1 MSTTSKSPRRV
12 LLVAYAMARDALPKY
27 GHRFSP
33 KKFTQHQLFA
43 CLVLKEFLKTDY
55 RGVVCILADCPD
67 LCATIELQHVPHYT
81 TLQKAADRLL
91 KKGAANRILDQTIVA
106 AVDAKILKKRS
117 TLTAIDG
124 SGFESHHTSR
134 YFVRRR
140 GKGQPNKQSMTYRHF
155 PKVGLVCD
163 CGSHIILA
171 AVPGRGPTPDHPH
184 VVDVMRAATAR
195 RTIDTLL
202 ADAGYD
208 GEWVHAF
215 LRDELNIRSIIPP
228 KIGRP
233 TTKLPT
239 GPHRRRMHHYFQRP
253 KEQRTYG
260 QRWQVETV
268 MSMIKRRLGETLAAR
283 SYRRQC
289 RAMLLKVIAH
299 NVLIL
304 LFLMRFST
312 EQECPLSCPPQ
323 NQISYQ

>member
-1 MSTTSKSPRRV
+1 VRRDRARTSPALHNFPESRRPTSKKNS
-12 LLVAYAMARDALPKY
+12 
-27 GHRFSP
+27 
-33 KKFTQHQLFA
+33 
-43 CLVLKEFLKTDY
+43 
-55 RGVVCILADCPD
+55 
-67 LCATIELQHVPHYT
+67 
-81 TLQKAADRLL
+81 
-91 KKGAANRILDQTIVA
+91 ANRILDQTIVA
-106 AVDAKILKKRS
+106 ATDAKILDNRS

-140 GKGQPNKQSMTYRHF
+140 DKAHPDKQSMTYRRF

-163 CGSHIILA
+163 CASHMILA
-171 AVPGRGPTPDHPH
+171 AIPGRGPTPDHPH
-184 VVDVMRAATAR
+184 LVEVMRAATAR
-195 RTIDTLL
+195 RPIDTLL

-215 LRDELNIRSIIPP
+215 LGEDLSIRSIIPP
-228 KIGRP
+228 KTGRP

-239 GPHRRRMHHYFQRP
+239 GHYRRRMHYYFQRP
-253 KEQRTYG
+253 KDQRKYG

-289 RAMLLKVIAH
+289 RTMLLKVIAH

-304 LFLMRFST
+304 FLWKVFYRASLTPFRPDPLPPSGP
-312 EQECPLSCPPQ
+312 ECRCE
-323 NQISYQ
+323 